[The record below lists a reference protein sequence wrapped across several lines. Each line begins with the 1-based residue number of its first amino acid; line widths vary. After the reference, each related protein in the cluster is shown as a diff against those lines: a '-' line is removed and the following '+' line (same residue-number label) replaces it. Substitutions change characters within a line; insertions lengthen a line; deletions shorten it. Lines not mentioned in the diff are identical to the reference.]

1 MPAAPKAT
9 LEKTLELLG
18 FAATVDERPYDDGLL
33 LDIKTDDPGR
43 LIGRQGRTLSD
54 LQYVINRLCHTQDPA
69 TPKITV
75 DVGGYRT
82 AAQEAITKLAL
93 EAAEKVR
100 RFGDI
105 MELEPMNSF
114 ERRLV
119 HQALRNDADVETQSV
134 EVEGTDKKAILL
146 RPKRSAGH

>member
-1 MPAAPKAT
+1 MPAQPKTT
-9 LEKTLELLG
+9 LEKTLELMG
-18 FAATVDERPYDDGLL
+18 FQVTVDERPYDDGLL

-54 LQYVINRLCHTQDPA
+54 LQFVLNRLCHAQDPDV
-69 TPKITV
+69 PKLTV

-82 AAQEAITKLAL
+82 AAQEAIVKMAK

-100 RFGDI
+100 RWGDI

-119 HQALRNDADVETQSV
+119 HQALRDDPDVETQSV
-134 EVEGTDKKAILL
+134 EVEGSDKKAILL
-146 RPKRSAGH
+146 RPKRH

>member
-1 MPAAPKAT
+1 MPDTPKAT
-9 LEKTLELLG
+9 LEKMLELLG
-18 FAATVDERPYDDGLL
+18 FSGAVDERPFDDGLL

-43 LIGRQGRTLSD
+43 LIGRQGRTLTD
-54 LQYVINRLCHTQDPA
+54 LQYVLNRLCHTQDPK
-69 TPKITV
+69 TPKLTV

-82 AAQEAITKLAL
+82 AAHDAIVKLAK

-100 RFGDI
+100 RWGDI
-105 MELEPMNSF
+105 MELEPMNSY

-119 HQALRNDADVETQSV
+119 HQALRDDPDIETQSV

-146 RPKRSAGH
+146 RPKRH

>member
-1 MPAAPKAT
+1 MPAQPKAT
-9 LEKTLELLG
+9 LEKTLELMG
-18 FAATVDERPYDDGLL
+18 FPATVEERPYDDGLL

-54 LQYVINRLCHTQDPA
+54 LQFVLNRLCHAQDPA
-69 TPKITV
+69 VPRITV

-82 AAQEAITKLAL
+82 AAHEAIVKMAK

-100 RFGDI
+100 RWGDI

-119 HQALRNDADVETQSV
+119 HQALRDDPDVETQSV
-134 EVEGTDKKAILL
+134 EVEGSEKKAILL
-146 RPKRSAGH
+146 RPKRH

>member
-1 MPAAPKAT
+1 MPAQPKAT
-9 LEKTLELLG
+9 LEKTLTLMG
-18 FAATVDERPYDDGLL
+18 FPATVDERPFDDGLL

-43 LIGRQGRTLSD
+43 LIGRQGRTLGD
-54 LQYVINRLCHTQDPA
+54 LQFLLNRLCHTQDPA
-69 TPKITV
+69 APKITV

-82 AAQEAITKLAL
+82 ASHDALINLAK
-93 EAAEKVR
+93 EFAERSR
-100 RFGDI
+100 RSGDI

-119 HQALRNDADVETQSV
+119 HQALRDDPDIETHSV

-146 RPKRSAGH
+146 RPKRQHA

>member
-1 MPAAPKAT
+1 MPATPKVT
-9 LEKTLELLG
+9 LEKMLELMG
-18 FAATVDERPYDDGLL
+18 FTVTVDERPFDDGLL

-54 LQYVINRLCHTQDPA
+54 LQYVLSRLCHTQDPA
-69 TPKITV
+69 SPKLTV

-82 AAQEAITKLAL
+82 AAHDAIVKLAL
-93 EAAEKVR
+93 ETAERVR
-100 RFGDI
+100 RGGDI
-105 MELEPMNSF
+105 MELEPMNSY

-119 HQALRNDADVETQSV
+119 HQALREDPDIETQSV

-146 RPKRSAGH
+146 RPKRH